1 MMAKSII
8 QKTWRVTRATSFTL
22 FCLALLAGTPTRAAG
37 FSLIEVSSDGE
48 PALAG
53 GVWYPCTTPPGKI
66 LIGTVTVLGAID
78 CLVAGHDLPLV
89 VISHGFGG
97 SFVGHRDVAE
107 ALADSG
113 FIVAAINHPSDSGRS
128 PERDHKDP
136 LAALTD
142 RPTDIKRLIDFM
154 LGAWPSA
161 AKIDRDRIG
170 FFGFS
175 RGGFTGLALIG
186 GKMNFRDVLPQ
197 WCPGGST
204 QPGCT
209 EARLHG
215 IPTQPLVHDPRIKAA
230 VIADPLLGRLFT
242 TEGLRDV
249 HLPVQLWASAFG
261 GDGVTPDDAA
271 TVDRNLTAKPELRT
285 VANAGHFAFL
295 PPCSPDQARAHTQ
308 ICADAEGFDRAVF
321 HVEFDRQVVDFFRA
335 HLVLQP

>member
-1 MMAKSII
+1 MFFEGSS
-8 QKTWRVTRATSFTL
+8 RRAVIEQWQRHATFVQMLGLHDPARAEFNSGPNL
-22 FCLALLAGTPTRAAG
+22 FEELRPKALLAG
-37 FSLIEVSSDGE
+37 D
-48 PALAG
+48 
-53 GVWYPCTTPPGKI
+53 
-66 LIGTVTVLGAID
+66 
-78 CLVAGHDLPLV
+78 HLPLV

-142 RPTDIKRLIDFM
+142 RPADIKRLIDFM

-161 AKIDRDRIG
+161 AKIDRNRIG

-230 VIADPLLGRLFT
+230 VIADPLLGRFFT

-295 PPCSPDQARAHTQ
+295 PPCSPDQARAHAQ

-321 HVEFDRQVVDFFRA
+321 HVEFDRQVVAFFRA